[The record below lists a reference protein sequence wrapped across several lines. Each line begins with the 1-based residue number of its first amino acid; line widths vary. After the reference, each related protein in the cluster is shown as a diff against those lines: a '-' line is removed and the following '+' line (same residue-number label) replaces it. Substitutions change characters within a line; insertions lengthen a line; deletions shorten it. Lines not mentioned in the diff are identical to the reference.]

1 MLNPTQRT
9 ESLMAPTIRHLLI
22 HGRVQGVG
30 FRAWAQD
37 TAGEL
42 GVEGWVRNRRGG
54 EVEMVIAGSPQAV
67 AAMAWAC
74 RHGPSFAHVLR
85 VDEREATEDEL
96 RLRGA
101 EEGFAGLPTV

>member
-1 MLNPTQRT
+1 
-9 ESLMAPTIRHLLI
+9 MARTIRHLLV

-37 TAGEL
+37 TAEGL

-67 AAMAWAC
+67 AAMAEAC
-74 RHGPSFAHVLR
+74 RHGPSFAHVTR
-85 VDEREATEDEL
+85 IEEWDAREDEL
-96 RLRGA
+96 RIRGA
-101 EEGFAGLPTV
+101 EGGFASLPTV

>member
-1 MLNPTQRT
+1 MG
-9 ESLMAPTIRHLLI
+9 SLMMWTIRHLLI

-37 TAGEL
+37 TAEGL

-67 AAMAWAC
+67 AAMAEAC
-74 RHGPSFAHVLR
+74 RQGPSFAHVVQ
-85 VDEREATEDEL
+85 VDERDAREDEL

-101 EEGFAGLPTV
+101 DGGFAGLPTV